1 MAAGRPDAVNAP
13 TKVHSLHSLLKLP
26 SFAKRNRAQITYKK
40 SDFNTLNRATPS
52 RAGFPVSEGP
62 CGEPWQRRKPSG
74 GATEAAL
81 RPREEDESTLLGGR
95 GFQSSEAR
103 RVNKAKT
110 TKSLADPGELGPFFL
125 LISIGRNFCGVHR
138 QHVVPVVRGRELGGA
153 RGAVYGSNK
162 SPRRPHL
169 VTTGV
174 RKWAPAAWVSKSF
187 TESHCVTRN

>member
-1 MAAGRPDAVNAP
+1 MKRLEMSGCAPYCKPFGRGRRTRVLCLAAAASNLRKPDGSI
-13 TKVHSLHSLLKLP
+13 KLKP
-26 SFAKRNRAQITYKK
+26 
-40 SDFNTLNRATPS
+40 PS
-52 RAGFPVSEGP
+52 RSLTQAS
-62 CGEPWQRRKPSG
+62 WDPSSY
-74 GATEAAL
+74 L
-81 RPREEDESTLLGGR
+81 
-95 GFQSSEAR
+95 
-103 RVNKAKT
+103 
-110 TKSLADPGELGPFFL
+110 FL
-125 LISIGRNFCGVHR
+125 LVDIFAGSTG

>member
-1 MAAGRPDAVNAP
+1 MLGMYQSIGEPI
-13 TKVHSLHSLLKLP
+13 SLVQLG
-26 SFAKRNRAQITYKK
+26 
-40 SDFNTLNRATPS
+40 TLVYHVSVRLVQLGALDRATPS

-62 CGEPWQRRKPSG
+62 CGEPWQRRRPSG

-110 TKSLADPGELGPFFL
+110 TKSLADPASWDPSFYLFL
-125 LISIGRNFCGVHR
+125 LVDIFAGSTG

-162 SPRRPHL
+162 SPRRPHV

-174 RKWAPAAWVSKSF
+174 RKWAVAAWVSKSL